1 MDKPTKEKE
10 AIKPLEGK
18 TDDPARQRL
27 RDIAIAREV
36 LAAERGCEPMIPGI
50 TRETHIAEMRD
61 RGATE
66 EYIASIYESVENS

>member
-1 MDKPTKEKE
+1 MDGTDKEKE
-10 AIKPLEGK
+10 TITPLEGK

-36 LAAERGCEPMIPGI
+36 LAAERGCEPMIPGL

-61 RGATE
+61 RGVTE

>member
-1 MDKPTKEKE
+1 
-10 AIKPLEGK
+10 
-18 TDDPARQRL
+18 
-27 RDIAIAREV
+27 
-36 LAAERGCEPMIPGI
+36 MIPGL

>member
-1 MDKPTKEKE
+1 MDKTDKEKE
-10 AIKPLEGK
+10 TTAQLEGK

-36 LAAERGCEPMIPGI
+36 LAAERGCEPMIPGL

-66 EYIASIYESVENS
+66 EYIASIYESVESQ